1 MNELNLNST
10 ITRNEDLLSGMVDDE
25 AVIMSINSGSYHFIN
40 ETGRRIWELI
50 EQPKTVA
57 AICDI
62 LIEEFEVD
70 LKTCQKDVLRYL
82 EALQTREVI
91 LVS

>member
-1 MNELNLNST
+1 VDEINLNST

-57 AICDI
+57 QICDI

-70 LKTCQKDVLRYL
+70 RETCQEDVFQYL
-82 EALQTREVI
+82 EALQTRQVI
-91 LVS
+91 AVS

>member
-1 MNELNLNST
+1 MDEINLNST

-57 AICDI
+57 QICDI
-62 LIEEFEVD
+62 LIEEFDVD
-70 LKTCQKDVLRYL
+70 RETCQKDVLQYL
-82 EALQTREVI
+82 KALRTRQVI
-91 LVS
+91 LIS

>member
-1 MNELNLNST
+1 MNELNPNSI

-40 ETGRRIWELI
+40 ETGRRIWELL

-57 AICDI
+57 ELCDI
-62 LIEEFEVD
+62 LIEEFDVD
-70 LKTCQKDVLRYL
+70 LETCQKDVMRYL
-82 EALQTREVI
+82 EALQTRQVI